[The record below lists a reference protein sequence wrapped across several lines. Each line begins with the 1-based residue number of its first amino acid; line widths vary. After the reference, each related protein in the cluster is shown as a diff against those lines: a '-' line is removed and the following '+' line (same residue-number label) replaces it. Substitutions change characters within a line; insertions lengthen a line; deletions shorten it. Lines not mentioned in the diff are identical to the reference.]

1 MKYIIAIAALT
12 LLLAT
17 GVKADTGTVMKWEN
31 KTYSQSAEITRNH
44 IVYTVKV
51 GDVTYQIARRSDKV
65 EFTKGQTVE
74 CRLEK
79 NHMFVTNEKGKGEKF
94 DIVGTE

>member
-1 MKYIIAIAALT
+1 MKYIIAVAALT

-17 GVKADTGTVMKWEN
+17 GAKADTGNVLKWES
-31 KTYSQSAEITRNH
+31 KPCSQSAEITRNH

-51 GDVTYQIARRSDKV
+51 GGVTYQFARRSTKV
-65 EFTKGQTVE
+65 EFTVGQVIE
-74 CRLEK
+74 CRADK
-79 NHMFVTNEKGKGEKF
+79 NHLFVTNEKGKEVKY